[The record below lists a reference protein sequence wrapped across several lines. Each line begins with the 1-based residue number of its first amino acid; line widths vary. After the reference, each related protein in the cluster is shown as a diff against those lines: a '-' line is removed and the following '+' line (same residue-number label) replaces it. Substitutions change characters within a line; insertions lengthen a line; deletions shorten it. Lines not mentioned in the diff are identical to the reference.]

1 MPTLEE
7 YRATGQALRH
17 RVFGAPASGAKSP
30 TQELA
35 PDLGRI
41 SDEVLFGQ
49 VWSRPGLELP
59 HRSMITIA
67 ALTALGR
74 EPELTGASGGGLNVG
89 LTREQIV
96 EIILQLAFYAGQ
108 PAAHAGFR
116 AAKEVFDQLDGG
128 RGEPAR
134 GGSPCGRVVDGR
146 HSTGARA

>member
-1 MPTLEE
+1 MPTLDEL
-7 YRATGQALRH
+7 RAKGQALRQK
-17 RVFGAPASGAKSP
+17 VFGAPAPGAAKSP

-74 EPELTGASGGGLNVG
+74 EPELRAHIRGGLNLG
-89 LTREQIV
+89 LSREQIV
-96 EIILQLAFYAGQ
+96 EIIMQMAFYAGQ

-116 AAKEVFDQLDGG
+116 AAKEVFDAVDKQAG
-128 RGEPAR
+128 R
-134 GGSPCGRVVDGR
+134 
-146 HSTGARA
+146 

>member
-7 YRATGQALRH
+7 HRARGQALRQK
-17 RVFGAPASGAKSP
+17 VFGAPTPGAKSP

-49 VWSRPGLELP
+49 IWSRPGLELP

-74 EPELTGASGGGLNVG
+74 EPELKAHIRGGLNLG
-89 LTREQIV
+89 LSREQIV
-96 EIILQLAFYAGQ
+96 EIIMQMAFYAGQ

-116 AAKEVFDQLDGG
+116 AAKDVFDQLDRAKTAEPAGG
-128 RGEPAR
+128 RP
-134 GGSPCGRVVDGR
+134 
-146 HSTGARA
+146 

>member
-1 MPTLEE
+1 MTAVSTPDDD
-7 YRATGQALRH
+7 RARGQALRQK
-17 RVFGAPASGAKSP
+17 VFGVPAPGAKSP
-30 TQELA
+30 SQELA

-49 VWSRPGLELP
+49 IWSRPGLELA

-74 EPELTGASGGGLNVG
+74 ETELKAHIRGGLNLG

-116 AAKEVFDQLDGG
+116 AAKEVFDQLDGAK
-128 RGEPAR
+128 R
-134 GGSPCGRVVDGR
+134 
-146 HSTGARA
+146 